1 MAAIDQLGG
10 MTDDGTQPQNMQAMA
25 GDAQP
30 QAQAATSQQN
40 SNVPQ
45 QQQPG
50 GFFKSM
56 LASILQGISA
66 GAGVGAGGDSR
77 HADIGAAFHAGAQGA
92 VQNSP
97 LAIQQ
102 RNQAAQQQAQSFQ
115 TDQDLKKAQLA
126 TAITQDQESG
136 LRLKMMQ
143 DEYAN
148 PIEAGIKAHIA
159 AAAKS
164 GALSIVATGKNED
177 DLNKQWAQI
186 HADSPDDNDF
196 LEHKVVPYK
205 DGFALIQIKSGG
217 ADTPNHDV
225 HNVLPQFGDLNIPSR
240 DVIQHAGEDNKQF
253 GIRYSNELLAH
264 LKLTGDA
271 VSLKNA
277 ATKADTAHE
286 TNTLRA
292 AVATMGNQTK
302 IKVADIESDSRLA
315 AANLNNDSKSGDA
328 TLAALSKDLVAKT
341 AAVTAAAKSESG
353 VSGWFLPKTEAQT
366 RTVAEQIIAQKKYD
380 AYVAKR
386 QGGNQPPTAA
396 PAANISGFKVNP
408 ETGKWE
414 EQ

>member
-164 GALSIVATGKNED
+164 GALSIVSTGKNED

-217 ADTPNHDV
+217 ADTPDHDV

-328 TLAALSKDLVAKT
+328 TLK
-341 AAVTAAAKSESG
+341 
-353 VSGWFLPKTEAQT
+353 AQ
-366 RTVAEQIIAQKKYD
+366 AGA
-380 AYVAKR
+380 
-386 QGGNQPPTAA
+386 
-396 PAANISGFKVNP
+396 
-408 ETGKWE
+408 
-414 EQ
+414 

>member
-1 MAAIDQLGG
+1 
-10 MTDDGTQPQNMQAMA
+10 
-25 GDAQP
+25 
-30 QAQAATSQQN
+30 
-40 SNVPQ
+40 
-45 QQQPG
+45 
-50 GFFKSM
+50 
-56 LASILQGISA
+56 
-66 GAGVGAGGDSR
+66 
-77 HADIGAAFHAGAQGA
+77 
-92 VQNSP
+92 
-97 LAIQQ
+97 
-102 RNQAAQQQAQSFQ
+102 
-115 TDQDLKKAQLA
+115 
-126 TAITQDQESG
+126 
-136 LRLKMMQ
+136 MM
-143 DEYAN
+143 
-148 PIEAGIKAHIA
+148 
-159 AAAKS
+159 
-164 GALSIVATGKNED
+164 KNED

-264 LKLTGDA
+264 LRLTGDA

-302 IKVADIESDSRLA
+302 IKVADIESDSRIA

-386 QGGNQPPTAA
+386 QGGNQPPAAA
-396 PAANISGFKVNP
+396 PAADIPGFKINP
-408 ETGKWE
+408 ATGKYE